1 MTAEEATCALTMPD
15 VADGDENGD
24 DVRNGDEEDAGDE
37 AGGAGGSSS
46 RGGMPKAKMGAS
58 QAAAV
63 TNVVAGRVGNLLGK
77 GIGGLSSKLGS
88 GGWF

>member
-1 MTAEEATCALTMPD
+1 MNINNKYYYTILYIYSLRNCDD
-15 VADGDENGD
+15 VHNGDVEDGGDES
-24 DVRNGDEEDAGDE
+24 
-37 AGGAGGSSS
+37 GAHAS
-46 RGGMPKAKMGAS
+46 RSLPKPKIAAA

-77 GIGGLSSKLGS
+77 GIGGLSSKLGT

>member
-1 MTAEEATCALTMPD
+1 MKYIHSFLRRICDDFREVDEED
-15 VADGDENGD
+15 
-24 DVRNGDEEDAGDE
+24 NGDESTTNKAL
-37 AGGAGGSSS
+37 
-46 RGGMPKAKMGAS
+46 PKSKVAAA

-88 GGWF
+88 GSWF

>member
-1 MTAEEATCALTMPD
+1 MR
-15 VADGDENGD
+15 NGD
-24 DVRNGDEEDAGDE
+24 DEDGGDGES
-37 AGGAGGSSS
+37 GAHAS
-46 RGGMPKAKMGAS
+46 RSLPKPKMAAA

>member
-1 MTAEEATCALTMPD
+1 MR
-15 VADGDENGD
+15 NGD
-24 DVRNGDEEDAGDE
+24 DDTGGDCES
-37 AGGAGGSSS
+37 GSHAS
-46 RGGMPKAKMGAS
+46 RSLPKPKIAAA